1 MKHFPIFIL
10 ALLLSVAVSAQNS
23 AHFTPIN
30 ATVKPYKGK
39 PAIFLNGEPIA
50 PQFYALTDVPTG
62 NMADMPVAERCI
74 KSFAEAGFKLYQM
87 DLNFNDMYFEDGT
100 LDLTYAL
107 RQLRGVINKCP
118 DGAVMFRLHCNP
130 PFWWLKQHPEEWVR
144 FADVETQPLAFQPAT
159 DRYLENDL
167 KPEARNS
174 FASEK
179 WLNLMGAVLKQFCTE
194 LAKHPEADH
203 LMGIQIANGLFGEN
217 HYWAFVNHDPDVSEP
232 MQKFFRNW
240 LKEKYKDDATLQKAW
255 HNSKVTLATARVPGI
270 ERHNT
275 SAGIFRDPQKEQQMA
290 DYIEC
295 QHKSVTRSI
304 NYFAKIVKENWPRE
318 ILVGTFYGYYFS
330 LFGRQAAGGHLL
342 EQDVLTSPYI
352 DFMCAPQAYNKN
364 RRAMGGPGIS
374 RGLVESVTANGK
386 VWLDEMDQPTHYG
399 VWKLGGL
406 TVYPKEQSIQINRK
420 FVFEPFV
427 RGGGLWYYDFGNHF
441 NAGWWDDPDYMAD
454 ITKIRKVFDTYFHR
468 QYSSPA
474 DVLLVF
480 DTKVFFLTATQH
492 ENDPIA
498 DQTSVNITAV
508 EAFKTGASVNT
519 CYLSDLPKMNLA
531 QYKAIV
537 FVNCF
542 YLTKEEKTF
551 IRKNVAREC
560 RNLVWCTAPGYTDGK
575 TLNTKFVSEATGIK
589 MGDYVSS
596 TIPDLKFNKLFDNM
610 IQEGK
615 RIAQVGKTIFLQ
627 TESNVK
633 SARQTFFTV
642 TDSKAVTVATY
653 DNTDKVAA
661 AYKKNGNATDWFI
674 GLPPMTNR
682 LLKKIFVACGC
693 HIYNEA
699 DDSTLCGAGLI
710 VVHTK
715 DGGQRTITLKNG
727 KQVKLNLEPSHTVVL
742 DAETGEVV
750 ME

>member
-1 MKHFPIFIL
+1 MERRHFI
-10 ALLLSVAVSAQNS
+10 ALFVLLICGSLSAQNNF
-23 AHFTPIN
+23 APIN
-30 ATVKPYKGK
+30 ATVKDYKGK
-39 PAIFLNGEPIA
+39 PAIFLNGKAIA

-62 NMADMPVAERCI
+62 NMADMPVPSQCI
-74 KSFAEAGFKLYQM
+74 KDFAEAGFKLYQM
-87 DLNFNDMYFEDGT
+87 DVNFQDMFFEDGT
-100 LDLTYAL
+100 LDITYAL
-107 RQLRGVINKCP
+107 RQLRGVIAKCP
-118 DGAVMFRLHCNP
+118 DAAVMFRLHCNP
-130 PFWWLKQHPEEWVR
+130 PFWWLEQHPEEWVR
-144 FADVETQPLAFQPAT
+144 FADVEVQPFAFRPAT

-167 KPEARNS
+167 LPEPRNS

-179 WLNLMGAVLKQFCTE
+179 WLDLMGTMLKKFCQE

-232 MQKFFRNW
+232 MQKYFRSW
-240 LKEKYKDDATLQKAW
+240 LKEKYKDDATLRKAW
-255 HNSKVTLATARVPGI
+255 HHNEVSLATAKVPGV

-275 SAGIFRDPQKEQQMA
+275 TAGIFRDPMKEQRIA

-295 QHKSVTRSI
+295 QHTAVTRSI
-304 NYFAKIVKENWPRE
+304 NHFAKIVKENWPRE

-330 LFGRQAAGGHLL
+330 LFGRQASGGHLR

-364 RRAMGGPGIS
+364 SRAMGGPGIS
-374 RGLVESVTANGK
+374 RGLVESVTAHGK

-406 TVYPKEQSIQINRK
+406 TVYDKEKSIQINRK

-441 NAGWWDDPDYMAD
+441 NAGWWNDPDYMSD
-454 ITKIRKVFDTYFHR
+454 ITKIRKVFDKYFEQ

-480 DTKVFFLTATQH
+480 DTKVFYLTATQP

-498 DQTSVNITAV
+498 DQTSVNITPV

-519 CYLSDLPKMNLA
+519 CYLSDLKNMNLS

-537 FVNCF
+537 FVNSF
-542 YLTKEEKTF
+542 YLTKAEKEY
-551 IRKNVAREC
+551 IRKNVAKEG
-560 RNLVWCTAPGYTDGK
+560 RNLIWLTAPGYTDGK
-575 TLNTKFVSEATGIK
+575 TLNTKYVSETTNMK
-589 MGDYVSS
+589 MGEYVSS
-596 TIPDLKFNKLFDNM
+596 TIPNMKFNSQFDNFE
-610 IQEGK
+610 QDGQS
-615 RIAQVGKTIFLQ
+615 IAQVGKTIFLQ
-627 TESNVK
+627 TESNVTAAK
-633 SARQTFFTV
+633 QTFFTV
-642 TDSKAVTVATY
+642 TDSKATPLATY
-653 DNTDKVAA
+653 DNTDKVAV
-661 AYKKNGNATDWFI
+661 AYKKGANATDWFV
-674 GLPPMTNR
+674 GLPPMTSQ
-682 LLKKIFVACGC
+682 LLKKIFVACDC

-715 DGGQRTITLKNG
+715 DGGKRTINLLNG
-727 KQVKLNLEPSHTVVL
+727 KKVSLDMPAMHTTVI
-742 DAETGEVV
+742 DANTGEIVL
-750 ME
+750 E